1 MFVGREKELN
11 VLSDL
16 WETRSSS
23 LVVCSG
29 RRRVGKSTLVE
40 EFARRSGCRFVE
52 IVGPKLGLMLFIRCR
67 FVPSSRS

>member
-1 MFVGREKELN
+1 MFVGREEELN

-52 IVGPKLGLMLFIRCR
+52 IVGLSPDEGVDNRASTALG
-67 FVPSSRS
+67 